1 MQLASLQ
8 RLNMHTI
15 ATLIYVH
22 PLTGMNTSCRS
33 SLALIRV
40 SLLPTAGA
48 TATSSSAGVSNT
60 AHIIPRQERER
71 ENTMASVC
79 LCAIPCSAAII
90 VHQIDVYSDMTFNR
104 LLVSEHEHRV
114 ADCEG
119 WKPAGI
125 LSFKY
130 CCHFYKHM
138 SHVYDHVAPSFM
150 KQLIGIVFQIDR

>member
-71 ENTMASVC
+71 ERAQWQVC
-79 LCAIPCSAAII
+79 VCVQFLAVQP
-90 VHQIDVYSDMTFNR
+90 
-104 LLVSEHEHRV
+104 LLSTKLMCTVIWR
-114 ADCEG
+114 
-119 WKPAGI
+119 
-125 LSFKY
+125 
-130 CCHFYKHM
+130 
-138 SHVYDHVAPSFM
+138 
-150 KQLIGIVFQIDR
+150 LIGCWWANTSTESQTVRAGNQQEFYPSNIAVIFINICLTYMIT